1 MCFLMRRA
9 ALAGGQD
16 KVVNGKGKVSCG
28 TRALNVILLFN
39 FSIYQI
45 AFDKRSYMQ
54 KRYYVL
60 DALRGVAAICV
71 LFYHGMYRFG
81 QRETWE
87 FLQNAYLAVDFF
99 FALSG
104 FVIASSYQEK
114 ITNGSLSFGR
124 FFVIRCI
131 RFYPMI
137 FASVAIAGPIYLYD
151 LHCAQKITGTAFLD
165 IIATALCLPTL
176 YFVLAFPL
184 NIPLWSLLCELC
196 VNFAFVLAVPFFGR
210 KEFVYTLGV
219 SFMALL
225 VLAYPDGI
233 SDLGWKSETITGG
246 MVRAL
251 FSFLIGVAV
260 YHVHQT
266 IRLPETKAI
275 LLAPCVALAFMLVP
289 NWNVFTGAYLYNFL
303 CITAAFPALI
313 LVAANIWR
321 PGNGSPRD
329 LEICPIPYMRSIYRF
344 LQFWPASNINWA
356 WAFLFGLKASPSSP

>member
-1 MCFLMRRA
+1 MR
-9 ALAGGQD
+9 
-16 KVVNGKGKVSCG
+16 
-28 TRALNVILLFN
+28 
-39 FSIYQI
+39 
-45 AFDKRSYMQ
+45 

-71 LFYHGMYRFG
+71 LFYHGMFRFG

-114 ITNGSLSFGR
+114 ITSGSLSFGR

-137 FASVAIAGPIYLYD
+137 FASVAIAGPLYLYD
-151 LHCAQKITGTAFLD
+151 LHCAQKISGTAFLD

-184 NIPLWSLLCELC
+184 NIPLWSLFCELC

-313 LVAANIWR
+313 LVAANIKLGAAGKWLSER
-321 PGNGSPRD
+321 LGD
-329 LEICPIPYMRSIYRF
+329 LSYPLYAIHIPVFAVLARVEHKLGLGLPLWLESIAIIALSLF
-344 LQFWPASNINWA
+344 LAYYWDAPVRWLLKSTLLAQRAKVAVPA
-356 WAFLFGLKASPSSP
+356 